1 MIIKMISIALVAL
14 RINSHNPNQA
24 ALQIF
29 DVKQEKVIKQSP
41 LSSDL
46 QESIMQLLQS
56 SPAIY
61 GNIDMNPKSG
71 LILHVQFDKPVKL
84 SSAIYPDL
92 VKEVYFF
99 LEPGLQPKSLMFF
112 QSTKKF
118 IVVVLK
124 GDSNKFITQ
133 NNLP

>member
-1 MIIKMISIALVAL
+1 VILRMISIVLLAFS
-14 RINSHNPNQA
+14 INSHNPNQA
-24 ALQIF
+24 NLQIF

-92 VKEVYFF
+92 VKEVYLF
-99 LEPGLQPKSLMFF
+99 LEPGLQPKSLIFF

-124 GDSNKFITQ
+124 GDSNKFIIQ
-133 NNLP
+133 NSLP

>member
-1 MIIKMISIALVAL
+1 
-14 RINSHNPNQA
+14 
-24 ALQIF
+24 
-29 DVKQEKVIKQSP
+29 
-41 LSSDL
+41 
-46 QESIMQLLQS
+46 MQLLQS

-92 VKEVYFF
+92 VKEVYLF
-99 LEPGLQPKSLMFF
+99 LEPGLQPKSLIFF

-124 GDSNKFITQ
+124 GDSNKFIIQ
-133 NNLP
+133 NSLP